1 MYMCVRGREQARE
14 RERERALKM
23 KRGFQ
28 KHMKGAGEMSEGRGK

>member
-1 MYMCVRGREQARE
+1 MYVCEGESRRE
-14 RERERALKM
+14 RELKM

>member
-1 MYMCVRGREQARE
+1 MYMCVRGREQA